1 MILCASLCKGWPSEH
16 SPLDET
22 RMSWLAA
29 LICFDRASKLLGRFS
44 CPLMNDQQ
52 QDWHSTRCKRTPV
65 NRMCVPMPA
74 PHLRQM
80 LFFSHYRRRLVKRIY
95 IPMPDPDTR
104 RALLKHLLS
113 GQPCKLS
120 RTDMEHLVTATN
132 NYSGSDLAALCR
144 EAAIIPIRQA

>member
-1 MILCASLCKGWPSEH
+1 MLLSAKLGHPNTVH
-16 SPLDET
+16 SMRPGCPGLLPRFAFT
-22 RMSWLAA
+22 AQA
-29 LICFDRASKLLGRFS
+29 KLLGRSS
-44 CPLMNDQQ
+44 CPLMIDQQ
-52 QDWHSTRCKRTPV
+52 QDWHLTCCKRTPV
-65 NRMCVPMPA
+65 NRMCVPTPA

-80 LFFSHYRRRLVKRIY
+80 LLFSHCRRRLVKRIY

-120 RTDMEHLVTATN
+120 RADMEHLVTATN